1 MKQRARKGLCTL
13 VKTMNPFIQSSATGN
28 CEHGVNSGVSR
39 MTSVATR
46 VFGFA
51 LAVIVLAVSAVS
63 MADETGIAAFEG
75 HVVLEA
81 VGDDP
86 FVPSFRLGEQL
97 VFRQG
102 NGTEWVSPSGAI
114 LDGRSVPSLFVK
126 VIGHP
131 FDGTFR
137 KSAVSYDYA
146 VKSKQHS
153 WETAQRMF
161 YEALLVEGVPE
172 SDAKVMYLLL
182 SGSGTR
188 WALPGPNSCFSR
200 CHTDAKELEW
210 RPRVDNEKLLALIA
224 WAQADNPELDQIDQR
239 ARATILEPGPHIFG
253 VME

>member
-1 MKQRARKGLCTL
+1 MMVCT
-13 VKTMNPFIQSSATGN
+13 S
-28 CEHGVNSGVSR
+28 
-39 MTSVATR
+39 R
-46 VFGFA
+46 VFGFV
-51 LAVIVLAVSAVS
+51 LVMTVLAVSAVS
-63 MADETGIAAFEG
+63 QARESDGATFEG
-75 HVVLEA
+75 RVVLEP

-86 FVPSFRLGEQL
+86 FVPEFRLGEQL

-102 NGTEWVSPSGAI
+102 DGTEWISPSGAI

-131 FDGTFR
+131 FESTFR

-146 VKSKQHS
+146 VKSKQQP

-161 YEALLVEGVPE
+161 FDALLVEGVPE

-200 CHTDAKELEW
+200 CHTDSKELEW
-210 RPRVDNEKLLALIA
+210 RPRVDDEKLLALIA
-224 WAQADNPELDQIDQR
+224 WTQADNPELDQIDQR